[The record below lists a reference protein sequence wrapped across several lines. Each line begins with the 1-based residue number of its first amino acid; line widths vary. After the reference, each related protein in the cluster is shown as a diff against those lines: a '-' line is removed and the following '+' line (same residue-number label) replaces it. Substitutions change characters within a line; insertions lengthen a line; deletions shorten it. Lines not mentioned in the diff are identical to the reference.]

1 MGSVRFWRRFKIAP
15 GVTLN
20 ISKTGFS
27 VSLGPKGAKYTIG
40 TSGSRATVGLP
51 GTGLHYTHKFG
62 AGSKASA
69 KSAPAKSAPAKATEA
84 ADRPLPEVEWL
95 ELGDA
100 DKERFAAACDA
111 VGAGDEAGALDALS
125 GLLHLADAAFL
136 AGLLRLRD
144 EDQASAAATLL
155 RSAYLDRA
163 SMGQTFAQCERD
175 LAMDLPITDEVSVK
189 LRPDPL
195 GAALAYVEA
204 LQRLDRIDQGIAV
217 LDEMDGQFPNH
228 PLIAMSLEDL
238 KAA

>member
-27 VSLGPKGAKYTIG
+27 FSIGPRGAKYTIG
-40 TSGSRATVGLP
+40 TSGSRVTVGMP

-62 AGSKASA
+62 AGSKSEARPSEEPEA
-69 KSAPAKSAPAKATEA
+69 APAPAAEAPAA
-84 ADRPLPEVEWL
+84 EVDWV
-95 ELGDA
+95 ELSDA
-100 DKERFAAACDA
+100 ERERFMAACDA
-111 VGAGDEAGALDALS
+111 VVEGDEAAALDQLS

-144 EDQASAAATLL
+144 EEQASSAASLL
-155 RSAYLDRA
+155 RSAWLDRT
-163 SMGQTFAQCERD
+163 SMGQVFALCERD
-175 LAMDLPITDEVSVK
+175 LAMDLPITEEVSVK

-204 LQRLDRIDQGIAV
+204 LQRLDRIDEGIAV
-217 LDEMDGQFPNH
+217 LDEMNGQFPNH

>member
-27 VSLGPKGAKYTIG
+27 LSIGPKGAKYTIG
-40 TSGSRATVGLP
+40 TSGSRMTVGVP

-62 AGSKASA
+62 TGGEAKKKEAKGAEETAAPDASTA
-69 KSAPAKSAPAKATEA
+69 IETPWI
-84 ADRPLPEVEWL
+84 EVS
-95 ELGDA
+95 DA
-100 DKERFAAACDA
+100 EKEQFAAACDA
-111 VGAGDEAGALDALS
+111 AAAGDEATALEQLQ
-125 GLLHLADAAFL
+125 GLTHLADAAFL
-136 AGLLRLRD
+136 AGLLRLRQ
-144 EDQASAAATLL
+144 EDGATAATSLL
-155 RSAYLDRA
+155 RLAYVDR
-163 SMGQTFAQCERD
+163 STMGQVFAQSERD
-175 LAMDLPITDEVSVK
+175 LALDLPITDDVSVK

-204 LQRLDRIDQGIAV
+204 LQRLDRIDDGIAV
-217 LDEMDGQFPNH
+217 LNEVDEQFPNH